1 MGSLTW
7 HGWQT
12 SLEDVFGATG
22 ILYGGNLRQR
32 PKDDE
37 QKGTN
42 VSHHTD
48 QPVSSRIKSKKNKE
62 GYLGHYDREGA
73 EDGWHFLTGEQE
85 NITTLVR
92 YCYTDTHSFYVSPR
106 LLLFPSFFVLTNSLS
121 I

>member
-37 QKGTN
+37 HKETH
-42 VSHHTD
+42 VPDHTD
-48 QPVSSRIKSKKNKE
+48 QPVS
-62 GYLGHYDREGA
+62 
-73 EDGWHFLTGEQE
+73 
-85 NITTLVR
+85 
-92 YCYTDTHSFYVSPR
+92 PR
-106 LLLFPSFFVLTNSLS
+106 QKLEADEE